1 MLSTALFRG
10 MAAMFI
16 AAAPVA
22 AAQAA
27 DSATSTP
34 IEEGADALE
43 PGQFVWDAGAVA
55 DGPVEVVISLADQ
68 RALVYR
74 GGRLIAASTIS
85 SGREGY
91 ESPIGRFQILEK
103 RRHHRSNRYNSA
115 PMPFM
120 QRLNWYGVALH
131 AGEIPGYP
139 ASHGCIRLPA
149 GFAQRLFA
157 TTEVGSFVFVT
168 EEPFPSP
175 QAALELARANADAP
189 MPPDRTREWV
199 AGTR

>member
-1 MLSTALFRG
+1 MLCARVTRA
-10 MAAMFI
+10 I
-16 AAAPVA
+16 AAVFLAVA
-22 AAQAA
+22 APAAAHAA
-27 DSATSTP
+27 DTAVSESLEARV
-34 IEEGADALE
+34 DALE
-43 PGQFVWDAGAVA
+43 PGQFVWAGDGARQ
-55 DGPVEVVISLADQ
+55 GPVEVVISLADQ

-74 GGRLIAASTIS
+74 AGRLIGASTIS
-85 SGREGY
+85 SGREGH

-131 AGEIPGYP
+131 AGQIPGYP

-157 TTEVGSFVFVT
+157 TTDVGSLVFVT
-168 EEPFPSP
+168 EEPFASP
-175 QAALELARANADAP
+175 AAALELARAHADAP
-189 MPPDRTREWV
+189 LSPDRQPRGLL
-199 AGTR
+199 AAR

>member
-1 MLSTALFRG
+1 MLRTALFRG
-10 MAAMFI
+10 LAALFV
-16 AAAPVA
+16 AAAPLA
-22 AAQAA
+22 AAHAA
-27 DSATSTP
+27 DRSTSAP
-34 IEEGADALE
+34 IEERVDALE
-43 PGQFVWDAGAVA
+43 PGQFVWA
-55 DGPVEVVISLADQ
+55 DEAAPQGPVEVVISLADQ

-74 GGRLIAASTIS
+74 AGRLIGASTIS
-85 SGREGY
+85 SGREGH

-157 TTEVGSFVFVT
+157 TTDVGSFVFVT
-168 EEPFPSP
+168 EEPFASP
-175 QAALELARANADAP
+175 AAALELARANADAP
-189 MPPDRTREWV
+189 LSPDRQPRGLL
-199 AGTR
+199 AAR

>member
-1 MLSTALFRG
+1 MLCTALFRG
-10 MAAMFI
+10 IAAMFI

-22 AAQAA
+22 AALGA
-27 DSATSTP
+27 DSGTSAA
-34 IEEGADALE
+34 IEERADALE
-43 PGQFVWDAGAVA
+43 PGQFVWDADGAPQ
-55 DGPVEVVISLADQ
+55 GPVQVVISLADQ

-74 GGRLIAASTIS
+74 GGQLIGASTIS

-103 RRHHRSNRYNSA
+103 RRIHRSNRYNSA

-139 ASHGCIRLPA
+139 ASHGCIRLPRK
-149 GFAQRLFA
+149 FAKKLYGLTSHA
-157 TTEVGSFVFVT
+157 TLVT
-168 EEPFPSP
+168 VTDRPFRGAKAKSRRAKK
-175 QAALELARANADAP
+175 QASA
-189 MPPDRTREWV
+189 
-199 AGTR
+199 

>member
-1 MLSTALFRG
+1 MLRTALFRG
-10 MAAMFI
+10 ISAAFI
-16 AAAPVA
+16 AVVPIAGAH
-22 AAQAA
+22 AA
-27 DSATSTP
+27 DTSTSAP
-34 IEEGADALE
+34 IEERVDALQ
-43 PGQFVWDAGAVA
+43 PGRFVWDADAA
-55 DGPVEVVISLADQ
+55 PQGPVEVVIGLADQ

-74 GGRLIAASTIS
+74 GGQLIGASTIS

-157 TTEVGSFVFVT
+157 TTEVGTFVFVT
-168 EEPFPSP
+168 EEPLASP
-175 QAALELARANADAP
+175 RAALELARANADAP